1 MSERD
6 NNPKPLPDDFGMTMP
21 GIRPNKQPQQ
31 TPDNFDLTVPNL
43 RLPNQQQSQPQT
55 PPAAPPDDFGM
66 TMPGIPR
73 NNAPRNLP
81 PDDFDLTSPN
91 IRREPPSDVDFGST
105 MTGGYSNNRNEPDFG
120 ATMPY
125 ISLPENER
133 RQYRETTAPVDAPPK
148 KEEKRAATG
157 IPLWLWITSGSLA
170 FLAFLLIAGIAL
182 WFVFWR
188 DTGFTLVVKNAPV
201 GSTVFVDNQRCG
213 ERSGDTIKCFG
224 LEAGKPRTMRVT
236 LEGYTDYT
244 ETIRGEN
251 GEEFDVTANMA
262 PKNVVQTPPQQN
274 DCDDP
279 DPRVAQAEC
288 RALDELDKLVM
299 PFTVDDLVRVLN
311 MQIINFE
318 SNKFDIPPKRE
329 KFLRRAAE
337 KFKLLQGSPVVEIG
351 GHTDN
356 QGGVEANLILSQNRA
371 NAVRFFLIGSGV
383 SPSMLVT
390 KGYGA
395 TKPKTENN
403 TAEGMFQNRRIQ
415 YTVIQ
420 R

>member
-6 NNPKPLPDDFGMTMP
+6 DNPKPLPDDFGMTMP
-21 GIRPNKQPQQ
+21 GIRPAKQPPQN
-31 TPDNFDLTVPNL
+31 PDNLDMTVPNL
-43 RLPNQQQSQPQT
+43 RLPNQPQPPT
-55 PPAAPPDDFGM
+55 PSAAPPEDFGM
-66 TMPGIPR
+66 TMPSIPR
-73 NNAPRNLP
+73 SNAPRSLP

-91 IRREPPSDVDFGST
+91 IRREPPSDVDFGAT
-105 MTGGYSNNRNEPDFG
+105 MSGSGGYSSNRSEPDFS

-125 ISLPENER
+125 FKLPESER
-133 RQYRETTAPVDAPPK
+133 QQYRETSAPVAAPPK
-148 KEEKRAATG
+148 KEEKRAG

-170 FLAFLLIAGIAL
+170 ALAFLLIAGLAL

-188 DTGFTLVVKNAPV
+188 DTGFTLVVKAPV

-213 ERSGDTIKCFG
+213 EVSGDAIKCFG

-236 LEGYTDYT
+236 LDGYTDYT

-251 GEEFDVTANMA
+251 GEEFLVTAQMS
-262 PKNVVQTPPQQN
+262 PKNAAPPQAKQN

-288 RALDELDKLVM
+288 RALDELDKLAP

-311 MQIINFE
+311 LQIINFE
-318 SNKFDIPPKRE
+318 SNKFDIPPRRE
-329 KFLRRAAE
+329 RFLRRAAE
-337 KFKLLQGSPVVEIG
+337 KFKQLQGSPVVEIG

-395 TKPKTENN
+395 TVPKTENTTEN
-403 TAEGMFQNRRIQ
+403 GRFQNRRIQ
-415 YTVIQ
+415 YTVIS

>member
-6 NNPKPLPDDFGMTMP
+6 NTPKPLPDDFGMTMP
-21 GIRPNKQPQQ
+21 GIRPGKQPQQ
-31 TPDNFDLTVPNL
+31 NPDNLDMTVPNL
-43 RLPNQQQSQPQT
+43 RLPHQQQSHSQQ

-73 NNAPRNLP
+73 NNAPRSLP

-91 IRREPPSDVDFGST
+91 IRREPPSDLDFGAT
-105 MTGGYSNNRNEPDFG
+105 MPGYSSNRNEPDFG

-125 ISLPENER
+125 INLPETER
-133 RQYRETTAPVDAPPK
+133 RQYRETIAPIAPTQK
-148 KEEKRAATG
+148 KEEKRAGSG

-170 FLAFLLIAGIAL
+170 VLAFLLIASLAA
-182 WFVFWR
+182 WFVFWYQ
-188 DTGFTLVVKNAPV
+188 TGYTLIVKNAPA
-201 GSTVFVDNQRCG
+201 GSTAFVDGQRCG
-213 ERSGDTIKCFG
+213 ENTPDGIKCYG
-224 LEAGKPRTMRVT
+224 LKAGEARTLRVSRD
-236 LEGYTDYT
+236 GYTEHT
-244 ETIRGEN
+244 ETIRGNN
-251 GEEFDVTANMA
+251 GEEYVVVAAMSA
-262 PKNVVQTPPQQN
+262 KNVAPPVQQVE
-274 DCDDP
+274 CDDP

-288 RALDELDKLVM
+288 RALDELDKLAP

-311 MQIINFE
+311 LQIINFE
-318 SNKFDIPPKRE
+318 SNKFDIPPRRE
-329 KFLRRAAE
+329 KFLRKAAE
-337 KFKLLQGSPVVEIG
+337 KFKQLQGSPVVEIG

-356 QGGVEANLILSQNRA
+356 QGGAEPNMILSQNRA

-395 TKPKTENN
+395 TRPKTENA
-403 TAEGMFQNRRIQ
+403 TEEGRFQNRRIE